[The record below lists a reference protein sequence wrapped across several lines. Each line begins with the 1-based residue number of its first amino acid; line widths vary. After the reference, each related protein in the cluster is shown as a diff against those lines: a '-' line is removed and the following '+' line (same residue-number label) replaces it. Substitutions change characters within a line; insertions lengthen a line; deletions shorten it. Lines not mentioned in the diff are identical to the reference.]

1 MCTLRNG
8 SRVGGRGRIWEGV
21 SQPKAKGYGAVGGPG
36 LEGFF
41 KRKKAVGDVV
51 VTGGSL
57 ETMEGQASPPKQED
71 RMGAVL

>member
-1 MCTLRNG
+1 MEEGITVCTLRNG

-41 KRKKAVGDVV
+41 KKEESRG
-51 VTGGSL
+51 
-57 ETMEGQASPPKQED
+57 
-71 RMGAVL
+71 